1 MEIEISIDRPPDI
14 EKLIHLFQQAGWHDK
29 TDMVRIKSMVDKSN
43 IIVTAWDNIEMVGF
57 ARCTTDYTF
66 NGQINNVVVDEK
78 YKGQGI
84 GKKLINKILESSDK
98 VTYILRADP
107 DNVDFYKKLGFE
119 KADLTVIYKRKQ

>member
-1 MEIEISIDRPPDI
+1 MEIEISINRTPDI
-14 EKLIHLFQQAGWHDK
+14 EKLIHLFQQTGWDDK
-29 TDMVRIKSMVDKSN
+29 TDASRMKSMVENSN
-43 IIVTAWDNIEMVGF
+43 IIVTAWDNKEMVGF

-66 NGQINNVVVDEK
+66 NGQINNVVVDKK

-84 GKKLINKILESSDK
+84 GKKLISKILESSDK

-119 KADLTVIYKRKQ
+119 KADLAVIYKRKR